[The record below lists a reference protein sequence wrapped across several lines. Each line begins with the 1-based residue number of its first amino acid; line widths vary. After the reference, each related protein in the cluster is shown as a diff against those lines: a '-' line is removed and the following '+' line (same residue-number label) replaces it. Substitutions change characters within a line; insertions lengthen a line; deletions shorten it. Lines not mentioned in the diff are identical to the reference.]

1 MYTSVHLPVHF
12 PLRYVLRPS
21 RRVLRTLWGAHAAA
35 ALPWLFLWRQPWW
48 TLAALLLIAA
58 SLRTS
63 LRAERAR
70 AGVEMLCH
78 ETGEWSAPALGV
90 AHETRVLPEH
100 LADFGAVL
108 WMRWRS
114 DTGHAHAALF
124 CADHFADAEA
134 WRRFRLWFLHKSAPR
149 AIRERL
155 EEAEAQQQAEET
167 A

>member
-1 MYTSVHLPVHF
+1 MHTPVHSPVHF

-21 RRVLRTLWGAHAAA
+21 RRLLQTLWGAHAAA

-48 TLAALLLIAA
+48 MLAALFVVAV

-63 LRAERAR
+63 LRAERRR

-78 ETGEWSAPALGV
+78 ETGEWSAPALGI
-90 AHETRVLPEH
+90 AHDVRTLPEH
-100 LADFGAVL
+100 VADFGSVL

-114 DTGHAHAALF
+114 DTGRTHAAVF
-124 CADHFADAEA
+124 CPDHFSDAEA
-134 WRRFRLWFLHKSAPR
+134 WHRFRLWFLHKSAPR

-155 EEAEAQQQAEET
+155 EAEEAQRAEKT

>member
-1 MYTSVHLPVHF
+1 MHTPVHSPVHF

-21 RRVLRTLWGAHAAA
+21 RRLMQALWGAHAAA

-48 TLAALLLIAA
+48 MLAALLVVAV

-63 LRAERAR
+63 LRAERRR

-90 AHETRVLPEH
+90 AHDVRTLPEH
-100 LADFGAVL
+100 IADFGTVL

-114 DTGHAHAALF
+114 DTGRAHAAVF
-124 CADHFADAEA
+124 CSDHFADAEA
-134 WRRFRLWFLHKSAPR
+134 WHHFRLWFLHKSAPR

-155 EEAEAQQQAEET
+155 EAEEAQRAEET

>member
-1 MYTSVHLPVHF
+1 MHTPVYTPVHF

-21 RRVLRTLWGAHAAA
+21 RRVLRTLWSAHAAA

-48 TLAALLLIAA
+48 TLVTLLLIAA
-58 SLRTS
+58 SLRSS

-114 DTGHAHAALF
+114 DTGRAHAALF

-134 WRRFRLWFLHKSAPR
+134 WRRFRLWYLHKSAPR

-155 EEAEAQQQAEET
+155 EEAEAQQAEET
-167 A
+167 T

>member
-1 MYTSVHLPVHF
+1 MHMSVHSPVHF

-21 RRVLRTLWGAHAAA
+21 RRLMRALWGAHAAA

-48 TLAALLLIAA
+48 MLAALLVVAV

-63 LRAERAR
+63 LRAERRR

-78 ETGEWSAPALGV
+78 ETGEWSAPVLGI
-90 AHETRVLPEH
+90 AHDVRTLPEH
-100 LADFGAVL
+100 VADFGTVL

-114 DTGHAHAALF
+114 DTGRTHAAVF
-124 CADHFADAEA
+124 CPDHFADAEA
-134 WRRFRLWFLHKSAPR
+134 WHHFRLWFLHKSAPR

-155 EEAEAQQQAEET
+155 EAEEAQRAEET

>member
-1 MYTSVHLPVHF
+1 MHTPVHSPVHF

-21 RRVLRTLWGAHAAA
+21 RRLMRALWGAHAVA

-48 TLAALLLIAA
+48 MLAALLVVAV

-63 LRAERAR
+63 LRAERRR

-78 ETGEWSAPALGV
+78 ETGEWSAPALDI
-90 AHETRVLPEH
+90 AHDVRTLPEH
-100 LADFGAVL
+100 IADFGTVL

-114 DTGHAHAALF
+114 DTGRTHAAVF
-124 CADHFADAEA
+124 CPDHFADAEA
-134 WRRFRLWFLHKSAPR
+134 WHHFRLWFLHKSAPR

-155 EEAEAQQQAEET
+155 EAEEAQRAEET

>member
-1 MYTSVHLPVHF
+1 MNTPVHSPVHIPVHF

-21 RRVLRTLWGAHAAA
+21 RRVLRTLWSAHAVA
-35 ALPWLFLWRQPWW
+35 ALPWLLLWRQPWW
-48 TLAALLLIAA
+48 MLAALLLIAV

-63 LRAERAR
+63 LRAERRR

-114 DTGHAHAALF
+114 GT
-124 CADHFADAEA
+124 
-134 WRRFRLWFLHKSAPR
+134 
-149 AIRERL
+149 
-155 EEAEAQQQAEET
+155 
-167 A
+167 